1 MMELSKRLLAVAGLV
16 TEKNTVCDVGCDH
29 GYVPV
34 YLVQE
39 GISPKVI
46 AMDVNKGPLE
56 RAREHIACSKLGA
69 YIETRLSDGLAALLK
84 GEAQT
89 LIIAG
94 MGGRLM
100 VRILEEGWE
109 KAASMEELIL
119 QPQSDIAFVRQF
131 LRKKGFAATAEDMV
145 LEDGKYYPMMK
156 VKPEAVRTKQERI
169 CPVFLQADKSRET
182 AETKETVELQ
192 EAQETAEL
200 QEAQEMAELWQKA
213 WDAYGEYLLREKH
226 PVLYAYLRWEQAR
239 RQKILDGLEQALTLE
254 ASVRLEQRRKELQ
267 EEVRV
272 NRLALSCYGK
282 EYALQGID

>member
-182 AETKETVELQ
+182 AE
-192 EAQETAEL
+192 L
-200 QEAQEMAELWQKA
+200 QEAQEMEELWQQA

-226 PVLYAYLRWEQAR
+226 PVLYAYLQWEQAR

-267 EEVRV
+267 EEARV

-282 EYALQGID
+282 EHALQGID